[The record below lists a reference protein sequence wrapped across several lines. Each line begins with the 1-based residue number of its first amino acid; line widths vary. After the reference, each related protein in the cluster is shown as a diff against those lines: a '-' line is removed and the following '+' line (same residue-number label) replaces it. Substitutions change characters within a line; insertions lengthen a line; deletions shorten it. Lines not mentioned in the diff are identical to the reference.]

1 MSYNIRADSDALLIT
16 FPNYTI
22 VCTLPIPAGFAHQN
36 LLNTNMSIS
45 THTGVFK
52 ICLVRPLPKLKVG
65 RTMQK
70 KSHEANTIRLCWSS
84 ITFFFAPQQGLENI
98 H

>member
-45 THTGVFK
+45 THTQVLLRF
-52 ICLVRPLPKLKVG
+52 V
-65 RTMQK
+65 
-70 KSHEANTIRLCWSS
+70 
-84 ITFFFAPQQGLENI
+84 
-98 H
+98 